1 MLTALY
7 APKLGPKA
15 VEVLTSVNSAESQ
28 RALVEAASSLTLPLD
43 FRRAAAK
50 AFRQNT
56 EKHGILLTTN
66 EIRQQYRRYNESE
79 KLDAGTQHVLG
90 LILDCIEAPSRI
102 KSSRK

>member
-1 MLTALY
+1 M
-7 APKLGPKA
+7 
-15 VEVLTSVNSAESQ
+15 NSAESQ